1 MNEVRWT
8 EGTWE
13 LLADL
18 GQLVIDRAP
27 TEAKM
32 LADFAQRNQHTERG
46 YARATKKATARYT
59 ERKAA
64 IEKRFLATRE
74 KLDARLQAELAVV
87 DHEHEVARQAVTEQ
101 YQFDEEAALDDLQEA
116 RWQAGTLCEAGTSS
130 LDGSV
135 KELQGQIDAQWQIFQ
150 GIREAGDLVVRRRWQ
165 WHNRP
170 EPAPVAPRSG
180 GEALRQFMALT
191 AVARQQ
197 LQDLVVQKIPS
208 YFQGL
213 GPLVMLLLVT
223 LAVIL
228 PAGYL
233 AGWNMK
239 RWVVFG
245 VLADVLATVAT
256 FTILF
261 RIAKRQ
267 TAQAYTALQ
276 QTLLEA
282 DMMRRLALEAA
293 RQARERQLAALMAE
307 KKNGLKSVDDMFS
320 SRHAA
325 LEQKRDRALADADHQ
340 HEQRRTE
347 VTAAR
352 DRQFHEAELARTQ
365 KLGRLEANYSARVE
379 QLRQRHAQR
388 MLESQQQFQQ
398 EWEGLA
404 TRWTTGMT
412 HFQAASERLNQACA
426 ELFLDW
432 DSQPWDQWTPPTEIP
447 PAVPL
452 GRFDLHL
459 AKIPGGLPQD
469 ERLRPAKADFSL
481 PVLFPCRQRPLLLLR
496 TGDDGQSH
504 AIEAMQALMLRLLTS
519 LPPGKVRFMILDPV
533 GLGENFS
540 AFMHLVDFNEQ
551 LVSSRIWTDPAHI
564 EQRLAELTGHME
576 NVIQVYLRNEFAS
589 IEEYNRFAGDLAE
602 PYRVLV
608 VANFPAGFSETAAAR
623 LMSIVAS
630 GARCGV
636 YTIMSLD
643 ARQRM
648 PRDFQLADL
657 ERQSIGLVWNDDH
670 FAWEHPQF
678 AKLPLKM
685 LAPPPGAQFTEIVR
699 AVGREVKDADRVQ
712 VPFECIAPKPEDR
725 WTADSRAG
733 IEVPLGRAGAM
744 KFQLLELGRGTSQH
758 VLIAGKTGSGKS
770 TLLHVLITNLALRY
784 SPDEIELYLV
794 DFKKGVEFKAYA
806 QAGLPHAR
814 VIAIESEREFGLS
827 VLERLDLELKR
838 RGDMFRRENVQDVAS
853 YRGAQPDARLPRILL
868 VVDEFQELFT
878 EDDRIAQNS
887 ALLLDRLVRQGRA
900 FGIHVLLGSQ
910 TLAGAYSLPRSTIG
924 QMAVRIALQCS
935 EADAH
940 LILSEDN
947 TAARLLGRPGE
958 AIYNDANGLFEGNH
972 PFQIT
977 WLSEEERAAWLA
989 KVWELNQQQRRP
1001 APASIVFEGNTPADP
1016 RANPLMDELLSAPAW
1031 PEPGPN
1037 ARGWLGAAVAI
1048 KDPTS
1053 VNFSR
1058 QSGNNLLVVGHQ
1070 EEAARG
1076 VLASCLL
1083 SLAAQMP
1090 PATSN
1095 GQTAADQ
1102 FHILDG
1108 TRPDAPAPGFWPRL
1122 AEALPHNVQ
1131 VAGPRNAGEVV
1142 ARLAAELDRRD
1153 KEHADNDA
1161 PLYLI
1166 IFDLARFRD
1175 LRKGDDDFSYSRYDD
1190 DKPPSPSAQLGRLLR
1205 DGPALGIHVLVWC
1218 DSYHNVGR
1226 FMERQTLRD
1235 LELRVLFQMNVTD
1248 SSNLIDSP
1256 AASQLGMHRALLYDE
1271 GEGHLEKFRPY
1282 GPPSDDW
1289 LQHVAQQL
1297 RNRVIDG

>member
-1 MNEVRWT
+1 MNEARWT

-27 TEAKM
+27 TEAKL
-32 LADFAQRNQHTERG
+32 LADFAERNQRTERG
-46 YARATKKATARYT
+46 YARASKKATERYSR
-59 ERKAA
+59 RKATVERRF
-64 IEKRFLATRE
+64 EKAQETLAA
-74 KLDARLQAELAVV
+74 DYQAHLAVAQR
-87 DHEHEVARQAVTEQ
+87 EHEEARQAITDQ
-101 YQFDEEAALDDLQEA
+101 YQLDEETALDDLQEA
-116 RWQAGTLCEAGTSS
+116 RWQAGTLCEAGTGS
-130 LDGSV
+130 LDGNY
-135 KELQGQIDAQWQIFQ
+135 KELQAQIDAQWQVFQ
-150 GIREAGDLVVRRRWQ
+150 GLREAGDQVVRRRWQ
-165 WHNRP
+165 WHHRP
-170 EPAPVAPRSG
+170 QPAPIAPRAVSDP
-180 GEALRQFMALT
+180 LRQFVAL
-191 AVARQQ
+191 AGVAREQ
-197 LQDLVVQKIPS
+197 LGNLVAQKIPA

-213 GPLVMLLLVT
+213 GPLVMLATVA

-233 AGWNMK
+233 AGWSMK
-239 RWVVFG
+239 RWIVFG
-245 VLADVLATVAT
+245 VVLDVVATVAT

-267 TAQAYTALQ
+267 TARAYGALQ

-282 DMMRRLALEAA
+282 DLLRRLTLEAA
-293 RQARERQLAALMAE
+293 RQGRERQLAALLAE
-307 KKNGLKSVDDMFS
+307 KKNGLKTADDAFS
-320 SRHAA
+320 ERHAV
-325 LEQKRDRALADADHQ
+325 LEQKRDRALADVDHQ
-340 HEQRRTE
+340 HAERMAE
-347 VTAAR
+347 IIAVR
-352 DRQFHEAELARTQ
+352 DRQLHEAELERTR
-365 KLGRLEANYSARVE
+365 KLSRLEARYSARMR
-379 QLRQRHAQR
+379 QLRTRHDQRLHD
-388 MLESQQQFQQ
+388 SQQQFQQ
-398 EWEGLA
+398 EWDRL
-404 TRWTTGMT
+404 TVRWTSGME
-412 HFQAASERLNQACA
+412 HFQAAAEQLNRACA

-452 GRFDLHL
+452 GRFELQL
-459 AKIPGGLPQD
+459 GQVPGGLPQD
-469 ERLRPAKADFSL
+469 ERLRPAKTEFNL
-481 PVLFPCRQRPLLLLR
+481 PVLFPCRQRPLLLFK

-602 PYRVLV
+602 PYKVLV
-608 VANFPAGFSETAAAR
+608 IANFPAGFSETAAAR

-657 ERQSIGLVWNDDH
+657 DRQAIGLTWNEDR

-678 AKLPLKM
+678 GRLPLKM
-685 LAPPPGAQFTEIVR
+685 LSPPPGAQFTEIVR
-699 AVGREVKDADRVQ
+699 AVGREVKDADRVE
-712 VPFECIAPKPEDR
+712 VPFECISPQPEER
-725 WTADSRAG
+725 WTGDSRSG

-744 KFQLLELGRGTSQH
+744 KFQSLELGHGTSQH

-806 QAGLPHAR
+806 HCGLPHAR

-853 YRGAQPDARLPRILL
+853 YRAAQPNERLPRIMLI
-868 VVDEFQELFT
+868 VDEFQELFT

-977 WLSEEERAAWLA
+977 WLADEEREAWLRQVA
-989 KVWELNQQQRRP
+989 ELNQQQHRP
-1001 APASIVFEGNTPADP
+1001 APAPIVFEGNTPADP

-1031 PEPGPN
+1031 PEPGPT

-1053 VNFSR
+1053 VNFTR

-1083 SLAAQMP
+1083 SLAAQLP
-1090 PATSN
+1090 PAASN
-1095 GQTAADQ
+1095 GKMAADQ

-1108 TRPDAPAPGFWPRL
+1108 TRPDAPAPDFWPRL
-1122 AEALPHNVQ
+1122 AQALPHNVQ

-1142 ARLAAELDRRD
+1142 GRLAAELERRE
-1153 KEHADNDA
+1153 KEHADNDQ
-1161 PLYLI
+1161 PVYLF

-1175 LRKGDDDFSYSRYDD
+1175 LRKGDDDFSYSRYDE

-1271 GEGHLEKFRPY
+1271 GEGNLEKFRPY

-1297 RNRVIDG
+1297 RSRG